1 MRVLSE
7 TYPTAR
13 KTYEC
18 NACLFIFEGFGNT
31 RGGLMSFLSYHPFT
45 LTEKKQILKARN
57 NKYQI
62 RIGEKYVRQTLIDES
77 SKDFFCVKSIPEI
90 HDICCKYDLY
100 EEN

>member
-18 NACLFIFEGFGNT
+18 NSCLFIFEGFGNN
-31 RGGLMSFLSYHPFT
+31 LKEFFNYYKLT
-45 LTEKKQILKARN
+45 LTEKKQVLTAKN

-62 RIGEKYVRQTLIDES
+62 RAGEKYIRQTLIDES
-77 SKDFFCVKSIPEI
+77 SKDFFCVKSIPEV
-90 HDICCKYDLY
+90 HNICCKYNLY
-100 EEN
+100 QEN